1 MSSFAIPGAPPPRPN
16 STLAG
21 PEKVALAGSGAFV
34 NREVTAEAPRA
45 GRTLSASA
53 NQTAT
58 ERLEF
63 IRETGAANTQ
73 RQERKLL
80 DILV

>member
-21 PEKVALAGSGAFV
+21 PEKVAIAGSGAFV
-34 NREVTAEAPRA
+34 NREVSAESPRA

-53 NQTAT
+53 SQSAT
-58 ERLEF
+58 ERQEY

>member
-16 STLAG
+16 NTLAG
-21 PEKVALAGSGAFV
+21 PEKVALAGSGALV
-34 NREVTAEAPRA
+34 SREVTAELPRA

-58 ERLEF
+58 QRLEF
-63 IRETGAANTQ
+63 IRETGAVNTQ

>member
-1 MSSFAIPGAPPPRPN
+1 
-16 STLAG
+16 
-21 PEKVALAGSGAFV
+21 
-34 NREVTAEAPRA
+34 VTAEPPRA

>member
-1 MSSFAIPGAPPPRPN
+1 MTSFAIPGAPPRRPN
-16 STLAG
+16 DTLVG

-34 NREVTAEAPRA
+34 NREVSAEAPRA

-53 NQTAT
+53 SQTASQ
-58 ERLEF
+58 RLEF